1 MFVHELLVPALY
13 QCMTLSLSISI
24 KKGICYCYI
33 YHLSEMITVLT
44 RFLNVSAFKTYSK
57 VIRCYRG
64 QEPTTDFK
72 QIATVTS
79 TTAVVDAKS
88 WGEYVTVACQT
99 PAKLQL

>member
-1 MFVHELLVPALY
+1 M
-13 QCMTLSLSISI
+13 SISI

-33 YHLSEMITVLT
+33 LSEMITVLT

-57 VIRCYRG
+57 VIRCYRS
-64 QEPTTDFK
+64 QEPTRDLK

-88 WGEYVTVACQT
+88 WGEYVTVACQA
-99 PAKLQL
+99 PAKLKL